1 MSSLYPWLVA
11 LHVIAMVAWMAG
23 ILYLPRLFV
32 YHATAERGSDKS
44 ETFKIM
50 ERRLLRA
57 IMNPAMVVAV
67 VSGLGLAIWGPLGSG
82 IGFYREPWLMAKAAL
97 VAGLVGIHFW
107 LAARQRDFAN
117 DANTRTSRTY
127 RLLNEMPTL
136 LLIGIIVLAIV
147 RPFGGG

>member
-32 YHATAERGSDKS
+32 YHAGAERGSDKS

-57 IMNPAMVVAV
+57 IMNPAMVVVV
-67 VSGLGLAIWGPLGSG
+67 VSGLGLALWGR
-82 IGFYREPWLMAKAAL
+82 FYDQPWLMAKAAL

-127 RLLNEMPTL
+127 RLLNEVPTL
-136 LLIGIIVLAIV
+136 LLVGIIILAIV